1 MKIFVEHSKEKNQ
14 RTTQTGDEDEEVS
27 TVSIDT
33 HLLASDQLGIAN
45 VIDFGLVS

>member
-1 MKIFVEHSKEKNQ
+1 MKIFVEHSKEKRNQ
-14 RTTQTGDEDEEVS
+14 RTTQTGDEEVS

-45 VIDFGLVS
+45 VIDFGLFS